1 MGGGGLLITF
11 IITVVLNM
19 LDASVSIRFVL
30 DANGNFNFIIDI
42 LSGTGSNKS

>member
-1 MGGGGLLITF
+1 MGGLLIRF

-30 DANGNFNFIIDI
+30 DANGSFIIDI
-42 LSGTGSNKS
+42 ISGTGSNKS